1 MPEDAT
7 QTVSVRKNSDGSVSG
22 CGTNGSGAGFS
33 LSCDCYGNFYLF
45 TLRSSGSEDAEDR
58 TEFWLMDLRW
68 SEEDGL
74 YVPDTASLRLLAEC
88 VGRSY
93 MYYAPD
99 GGALLVESGPD
110 SSLLTRVTPAGELAE
125 AYAIPR
131 PEGTYSIHIE
141 TGEGWV
147 LADTLDGVYAFDYS
161 GGGLVEGPFFDIGGA
176 PGYELLSRPA
186 GEYRYTL
193 EDIYEYDGERLALF
207 LDFAPADED
216 EPPQDYIRW
225 QVQNSDAFLVCADA
239 LGNVCVQQLPS
250 SLQTEPAEQI
260 SYTLEMR

>member
-1 MPEDAT
+1 M
-7 QTVSVRKNSDGSVSG
+7 
-22 CGTNGSGAGFS
+22 
-33 LSCDCYGNFYLF
+33 
-45 TLRSSGSEDAEDR
+45 
-58 TEFWLMDLRW
+58 
-68 SEEDGL
+68 
-74 YVPDTASLRLLAEC
+74 
-88 VGRSY
+88 
-93 MYYAPD
+93 
-99 GGALLVESGPD
+99 
-110 SSLLTRVTPAGELAE
+110 
-125 AYAIPR
+125 
-131 PEGTYSIHIE
+131 
-141 TGEGWV
+141 

-161 GGGLVEGPFFDIGGA
+161 GGALVEGPFFDIGGA

-225 QVQNSDAFLVCADA
+225 QVQNSDAFLICADA